1 MKVLKSILSE
11 SKTYYLD
18 TKKKIEGKLKSL
30 PKGIVKKR
38 EIGGRIYYYLQ
49 YREGAKIVQKYIGK
63 AKPEIMLKQIKERKS
78 LKAEL
83 KKVIEAL
90 KIIRR
95 SEGRKR

>member
-1 MKVLKSILSE
+1 MKVLKGILSE

-18 TKKKIEGKLKSL
+18 TKKRIELKLKSL
-30 PKGIVKKR
+30 PKGIVKRRK
-38 EIGGRIYYYLQ
+38 IGGRIYYYLQ
-49 YREGAKIVQKYIGK
+49 YREGIKIVHKYIGK

-83 KKVIEAL
+83 KKIIEAL